1 MQLENS
7 HDGVKQ
13 WASIDRRRFLALVGT
28 GVASSGLG
36 IPVLAS
42 AGEQARAMGTAP
54 NGTPRLGL
62 EMEYLFSRRTQVRR
76 EIIGP
81 VPEGFRVN
89 IYTEKGEVRGPK
101 LAGTTGVG
109 GDWFT
114 VRRDGMGI
122 VDSRV
127 MIHAESGA
135 LIYSHYT
142 GMTDFG
148 PDAYERI
155 VRGALPTPK
164 KIFIAV
170 RFQTAHPD
178 YTWMNRVQA
187 IGVGMNEG
195 DSNLWDTYALR

>member
-28 GVASSGLG
+28 GVASGGLG

-81 VPEGFRVN
+81 VRWDPPGTDVPVVSFDSAAATV
-89 IYTEKGEVRGPK
+89 
-101 LAGTTGVG
+101 LAHV
-109 GDWFT
+109 DRFDELIWSELHWQ
-114 VRRDGMGI
+114 DYPHI
-122 VDSRV
+122 VLGHDDLVWTSV
-127 MIHAESGA
+127 H
-135 LIYSHYT
+135 L
-142 GMTDFG
+142 
-148 PDAYERI
+148 
-155 VRGALPTPK
+155 
-164 KIFIAV
+164 
-170 RFQTAHPD
+170 
-178 YTWMNRVQA
+178 
-187 IGVGMNEG
+187 
-195 DSNLWDTYALR
+195 ALRKPLVP